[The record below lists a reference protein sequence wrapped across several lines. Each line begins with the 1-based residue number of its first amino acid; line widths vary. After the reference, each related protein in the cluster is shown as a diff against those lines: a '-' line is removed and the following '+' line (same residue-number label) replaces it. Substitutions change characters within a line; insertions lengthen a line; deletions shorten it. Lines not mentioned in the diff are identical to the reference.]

1 MRKEINMSYEYRK
14 RLTEFPDSQNRNSDI
29 HTKTLFGQTI
39 HENPVPVWTADRAH
53 NPFVA
58 FQDPE
63 SQKIVGISKELLS
76 YGFLALG
83 VPGSGKTNF
92 YNMILSRLL
101 ETQSDQEIILIFDTK
116 GDYLK
121 EFGGRIPMSDRII
134 IGAGEEYRG
143 ITGFHNIFSEIMP
156 RGNDEKLVYTPDSD
170 TDALDIATQL
180 FQKMGS
186 DVQPVFPAM
195 SEQIFAGVLI
205 YFMRTFWRSDQKKL
219 NNKELIQFLSKSTN
233 EDLKAIFELE
243 YMEDQRCCINYISN
257 KGNQTQG
264 VNSYIGSVL
273 KKMFIGP
280 FAESNPAREFSM
292 QSVIRSRRKKVMFI
306 EYDMK
311 RGQALAP
318 MYGILID
325 RALANALGGRQ
336 SDRNNV
342 YIILDEMLLLPSLLH
357 LSDGLNFGRS
367 QGVRILCGL
376 QNISGVSNLYGEAEA
391 KNVLA
396 SFQNIITFRL
406 TDFDTRQFVINRL
419 GENYQNLSFV
429 AEQKNI
435 HTQREGHTVEDWDL
449 IGLKLGEAVMS
460 LKDER
465 PFLFSMPK
473 Y

>member
-1 MRKEINMSYEYRK
+1 MAMAYEYRK
-14 RLTEFPDSQNRNSDI
+14 RLSELSDSRNRNNYI

-39 HENPVPVWTADRAH
+39 HENPVPTWTTDQEH
-53 NPFVA
+53 NPFVV
-58 FQDPE
+58 FRDPE
-63 SQKIVGISKELLS
+63 SQKNIGISKELLS

-101 ETQSDQEIILIFDTK
+101 DTQSDQEVILIFDTK

-121 EFGGRIPMSDRII
+121 EFGDRIPESDKIV

-143 ITGFHNIFSEIMP
+143 TTGVHNIFSEIMP
-156 RGNDEKLVYTPDSD
+156 SGNDGKLVYTQDSD

-205 YFMRTFWRSDQKKL
+205 YFMRTFWRTDQKKL
-219 NNKELIQFLSKSTN
+219 NNKELIRFLSKSTN
-233 EDLKAIFELE
+233 DDLKAIFNLE
-243 YMEDQRCCINYISN
+243 YMEDQRCCINYIDT

-280 FAESNPAREFSM
+280 FAENNPAREFSM
-292 QSVIRSRRKKVMFI
+292 QSVLKSHRKKVVFI

-311 RGQALAP
+311 RGQTLAP

-336 SDRNNV
+336 SNRKIT

-357 LSDGLNFGRS
+357 LADGLNFGRS
-367 QGVRILCGL
+367 QGVRMLCGL
-376 QNISGVSNLYGEAEA
+376 QNISGVSNLYGEAGA

-406 TDFDTRQFVINRL
+406 TDFDTRQFVIHRL
-419 GENYQNLSFV
+419 GENYQSLSFV
-429 AEQKNI
+429 EEQENI

-449 IGLKLGEAVMS
+449 IGLKLGEAVVS
-460 LKDER
+460 LKDES